1 MKFSVACKAVVV
13 LAGFSLFSPAGL
25 VPVVFAQSAE
35 ADRGRL
41 PDGRAYRTD
50 QEGNQLVDYIA
61 ELELE
66 KEGLEN
72 RIFALQDEVR
82 DARAKQPSKAVETQ
96 RVVET
101 TQPVVRECPAIT
113 CPKLE
118 PVVCPAV
125 SAQTIVK
132 NDCTSFEMKLAAV
145 KSDLEKVTKEASQA
159 DAERT
164 TLVEQLG
171 GCQGSVERVEREAV
185 SLRESVADMRRALA
199 ERDNS
204 LLGVRAEVAQLREA
218 KLAMEQQRKAQ
229 DIQLA
234 DLQRA
239 KASNSASIPRDEP
252 RAALRNTSASSISRS
267 ASSSAALVAG
277 RSQLLARISMLEE
290 QVRARDAQFARLDQ
304 RGKALQIKPAA
315 LRTRSGFELRTAKS
329 AIQGAE
335 TFRELSNI
343 GRELDVLSGV
353 IADDI
358 RLGARLK

>member
-1 MKFSVACKAVVV
+1 
-13 LAGFSLFSPAGL
+13 
-25 VPVVFAQSAE
+25 
-35 ADRGRL
+35 
-41 PDGRAYRTD
+41 
-50 QEGNQLVDYIA
+50 
-61 ELELE
+61 
-66 KEGLEN
+66 
-72 RIFALQDEVR
+72 
-82 DARAKQPSKAVETQ
+82 
-96 RVVET
+96 
-101 TQPVVRECPAIT
+101 
-113 CPKLE
+113 
-118 PVVCPAV
+118 
-125 SAQTIVK
+125 
-132 NDCTSFEMKLAAV
+132 
-145 KSDLEKVTKEASQA
+145 
-159 DAERT
+159 
-164 TLVEQLG
+164 
-171 GCQGSVERVEREAV
+171 
-185 SLRESVADMRRALA
+185 
-199 ERDNS
+199 
-204 LLGVRAEVAQLREA
+204 
-218 KLAMEQQRKAQ
+218 MEQQRKAQ